1 MTQSQRD
8 FNIQCEADE
17 DMVIQPIKIDHRML
31 DRMINKLA
39 DLRSPSTLVKEQT
52 LESVEYTGDDLSAF

>member
-52 LESVEYTGDDLSAF
+52 LESVENTGDDLSAF

>member
-1 MTQSQRD
+1 
-8 FNIQCEADE
+8 
-17 DMVIQPIKIDHRML
+17 MVIQPIKIDHRML

>member
-1 MTQSQRD
+1 
-8 FNIQCEADE
+8 
-17 DMVIQPIKIDHRML
+17 MVIQPIKIDHRML

-52 LESVEYTGDDLSAF
+52 LESVENTGDDLSAF